1 MIKQDMQIIILN
13 ESKITACDADCG
25 ADWSSVEAITLA
37 RQRVKERF
45 GDKVRLEYADLS
57 NPSHAKRASEFKQKI
72 RDENL
77 SLPLLLINGKTRVS
91 GRFDIRML
99 LNTIDAEMEIA
110 S

>member
-1 MIKQDMQIIILN
+1 MQIIIVDD
-13 ESKITACDADCG
+13 SKITVCDAKCG
-25 ADWSSVEAITLA
+25 MDWSSAEAITLA

-57 NPSHAKRASEFKQKI
+57 NPAHAERASEFRQRI

-91 GRFDIRML
+91 GQFDIRML
-99 LNTIDAEMEIA
+99 LNTIEAEMEIA